1 MWSIKKKKFK
11 IVKIDCKKYN
21 YNIKY
26 SCKKIINKYK
36 YIYIGIVKGGYMKA
50 FAKSDVGKVREMN
63 QDYFYISKPEEKVQ
77 LFIVADGMGGYKGG
91 EIASR
96 LAVETSKSY
105 ILNNFDSIESNDK
118 EEILKL
124 IKSAIE
130 YANLVVYEK
139 SKENKELENMGTTI
153 DVCLVLG
160 NKVYIGH
167 VGDSRVYR
175 KRKDFFRKLTTD
187 HSYVQK
193 LVSDGT
199 ITKEEA
205 YNHPKKNMLIKALG
219 CSNFVE
225 PDVMVKGF
233 LKDDI
238 LLMCSDGLTNM
249 LKDEEIVKTINE
261 NPIEACNNL
270 VSKAN
275 ENGGYDNI
283 TAVII
288 L

>member
-1 MWSIKKKKFK
+1 ME
-11 IVKIDCKKYN
+11 V
-21 YNIKY
+21 
-26 SCKKIINKYK
+26 
-36 YIYIGIVKGGYMKA
+36 
-50 FAKSDVGKVREMN
+50 FAKSDVGKMRDMN
-63 QDYFYISKPEEKVQ
+63 QDFYYISKPEDNLQ

-96 LAVETSKSY
+96 MAVETSKNY
-105 ILNNFDSIESNDK
+105 IINNFQSVENRED
-118 EEILKL
+118 ILKL
-124 IKSAIE
+124 IRNAIE
-130 YANLVVYEK
+130 YANLTIYEK
-139 SKENKELENMGTTI
+139 SKEFKDLENMGTTI
-153 DVCLVLG
+153 DICLVIAS
-160 NKVYIGH
+160 KIYIGH

-205 YNHPKKNMLIKALG
+205 YNHPKKNMLTKALG
-219 CSNFVE
+219 SPNLVE

-233 LKDDI
+233 QKDDVI
-238 LLMCSDGLTNM
+238 LMCSDGLTNM
-249 LKDEEIVKTINE
+249 LRDEEIVNIINE
-261 NPIEACNNL
+261 DPIQACNKL
-270 VSKAN
+270 VDKAN

-283 TAVII
+283 TAIII

>member
-1 MWSIKKKKFK
+1 MI
-11 IVKIDCKKYN
+11 
-21 YNIKY
+21 
-26 SCKKIINKYK
+26 
-36 YIYIGIVKGGYMKA
+36 A

-63 QDYFYISKPEEKVQ
+63 QDFYYISKPEDKLQ
-77 LFIVADGMGGYKGG
+77 LFIIADGMGGYKGG

-105 ILNNFDSIESNDK
+105 IINNFDSIEHDRES
-118 EEILKL
+118 ILKL
-124 IKSAIE
+124 VKSAIE

-139 SKENKELENMGTTI
+139 SKESEQLENMGTTI
-153 DVCLVLG
+153 DICLIIS

-167 VGDSRVYR
+167 IGDSRVYR
-175 KRKDFFRKLTTD
+175 KRRDFFRKLTTD

-219 CSNFVE
+219 CSSFVE

-249 LKDEEIVKTINE
+249 LKDDNIIEIINE
-261 NPIEACNNL
+261 NPEKACNNL
-270 VSKAN
+270 VDKAN
-275 ENGGYDNI
+275 EQGGYDNI
-283 TAVII
+283 TAIII

>member
-1 MWSIKKKKFK
+1 MR
-11 IVKIDCKKYN
+11 
-21 YNIKY
+21 
-26 SCKKIINKYK
+26 
-36 YIYIGIVKGGYMKA
+36 A
-50 FAKSDVGKVREMN
+50 FAKSDIGKLRDMN
-63 QDYFYISKPEEKVQ
+63 QDSFYISTPEDKLQ

-91 EIASR
+91 EIASK
-96 LAVETSKSY
+96 LAVETSKNY
-105 ILNNFDSIESNDK
+105 IINNFDSIEHNRES
-118 EEILKL
+118 ILNL
-124 IKSAIE
+124 IKSAME
-130 YANLVVYEK
+130 YANLVVFEK
-139 SKENKELENMGTTI
+139 SKEIPELENMGTTLDI
-153 DVCLVLG
+153 CLVIP

-219 CSNFVE
+219 CSSLVE

-233 LKDDI
+233 LKDDV

-249 LKDEEIVKTINE
+249 LRDEEIVEIINE
-261 NPIEACNNL
+261 NPNEAFNRL
-270 VSKAN
+270 VDKAN
-275 ENGGYDNI
+275 EKGGLDNI

>member
-1 MWSIKKKKFK
+1 ME
-11 IVKIDCKKYN
+11 V
-21 YNIKY
+21 
-26 SCKKIINKYK
+26 
-36 YIYIGIVKGGYMKA
+36 
-50 FAKSDVGKVREMN
+50 FAKSDVGKMRDMN
-63 QDYFYISKPEEKVQ
+63 QDYFYISKQEDTLQ
-77 LFIVADGMGGYKGG
+77 LYIIADGMGGYKGG

-96 LAVETSKSY
+96 LAVETSKNY
-105 ILNNFDSIESNDK
+105 IINNFASVRTRED
-118 EEILKL
+118 ILKL
-124 IKSAIE
+124 IKDAIE
-130 YANLVVYEK
+130 YANLTIYEK
-139 SKENKELENMGTTI
+139 SKQMPDLENMGTTI
-153 DVCLVLG
+153 DICLVLA

-219 CSNFVE
+219 SSNLVE

-249 LKDEEIVKTINE
+249 LRDEEIVNIINE
-261 NPIEACNNL
+261 NPRLACNRL
-270 VSKAN
+270 IEEAN

>member
-1 MWSIKKKKFK
+1 ME
-11 IVKIDCKKYN
+11 V
-21 YNIKY
+21 
-26 SCKKIINKYK
+26 
-36 YIYIGIVKGGYMKA
+36 
-50 FAKSDVGKVREMN
+50 FAKSDVGKMREMN
-63 QDYFYISKPEEKVQ
+63 QDYFYISKPEDTLQ
-77 LFIVADGMGGYKGG
+77 LYIIADGMGGYKGG

-96 LAVETSKSY
+96 LAVETSKNY
-105 ILNNFDSIESNDK
+105 IINNFTSVETRED
-118 EEILKL
+118 ILKL
-124 IKSAIE
+124 IKDAIE
-130 YANLVVYEK
+130 YANLTIYEK
-139 SKENKELENMGTTI
+139 SKQMPDLENMGTTI
-153 DVCLVLG
+153 DICLVLA

-175 KRKDFFRKLTTD
+175 KRKEFFRKLTTD

-219 CSNFVE
+219 SPNLVE

-233 LKDDI
+233 LKDDV

-249 LKDEEIVKTINE
+249 LREEEIVNIINE
-261 NPIEACNNL
+261 RPRLACSRLIEE
-270 VSKAN
+270 AN
-275 ENGGYDNI
+275 EKGGYDNI
-283 TAVII
+283 TVVII

>member
-1 MWSIKKKKFK
+1 MR
-11 IVKIDCKKYN
+11 
-21 YNIKY
+21 
-26 SCKKIINKYK
+26 
-36 YIYIGIVKGGYMKA
+36 A
-50 FAKSDVGKVREMN
+50 FAKSDIGKLREMN
-63 QDYFYISKPEEKVQ
+63 QDSFYISNPEDEIQ

-91 EIASR
+91 EVASK
-96 LAVETSKSY
+96 LAVETSKNY
-105 ILNNFDSIESNDK
+105 IRNNFNSIEHDRES
-118 EEILKL
+118 ILGL

-139 SKENKELENMGTTI
+139 SKEVPELENMGTTI
-153 DVCLVLG
+153 DICLVIP

-175 KRKDFFRKLTTD
+175 KRKEFFRKLTTD

-219 CSNFVE
+219 CSSYVE
-225 PDVMVKGF
+225 PDVTVKGF

-249 LKDEEIVKTINE
+249 LRDEEIVKIINE
-261 NPIEACNNL
+261 NPEKACNKL
-270 VSKAN
+270 IDAAN
-275 ENGGYDNI
+275 NNGGLDNV

>member
-1 MWSIKKKKFK
+1 MR
-11 IVKIDCKKYN
+11 
-21 YNIKY
+21 
-26 SCKKIINKYK
+26 
-36 YIYIGIVKGGYMKA
+36 A
-50 FAKSDVGKVREMN
+50 FAKSDIGKVRDMN
-63 QDYFYISKPEEKVQ
+63 QDSFYISKPEDKVQ

-91 EIASR
+91 EVASK
-96 LAVETSKSY
+96 LAVETSKNY
-105 ILNNFDSIESNDK
+105 ILNNFDNIEHDRESILN
-118 EEILKL
+118 L

-130 YANLVVYEK
+130 CANLVVYEK
-139 SKENKELENMGTTI
+139 SKEIPELENMGTTLDI
-153 DVCLVLG
+153 CLVIP

-219 CSNFVE
+219 CSSFVE
-225 PDVMVKGF
+225 PDTMVKGF
-233 LKDDI
+233 LKDDV

-249 LKDEEIVKTINE
+249 LRDEEIAKIISE
-261 NPIEACNNL
+261 NPVEACNRL
-270 VSKAN
+270 VEAAN
-275 ENGGYDNI
+275 NNGGFDNI
-283 TAVII
+283 TTVII

>member
-1 MWSIKKKKFK
+1 MR
-11 IVKIDCKKYN
+11 
-21 YNIKY
+21 
-26 SCKKIINKYK
+26 
-36 YIYIGIVKGGYMKA
+36 A
-50 FAKSDVGKVREMN
+50 FAKSDIGKLRDMN
-63 QDYFYISKPEEKVQ
+63 QDSFYISNPEDKIQ

-91 EIASR
+91 EIASK
-96 LAVETSKSY
+96 LAVETSKRY
-105 ILNNFDSIESNDK
+105 IINNWDSIQHDREN
-118 EEILKL
+118 ILKL

-130 YANLVVYEK
+130 YANLVVFEK
-139 SKENKELENMGTTI
+139 SKEIPELENMGTTI
-153 DVCLVLG
+153 DICLVIP

-219 CSNFVE
+219 CSSYVE
-225 PDVMVKGF
+225 PDVTVKGF
-233 LKDDI
+233 LKDDV

-249 LKDEEIVKTINE
+249 LKDEEIVKIINE
-261 NPIEACNNL
+261 NPVDACNKL
-270 VSKAN
+270 VNAAN
-275 ENGGYDNI
+275 DNGGFDNI

>member
-1 MWSIKKKKFK
+1 MR
-11 IVKIDCKKYN
+11 
-21 YNIKY
+21 
-26 SCKKIINKYK
+26 
-36 YIYIGIVKGGYMKA
+36 A
-50 FAKSDVGKVREMN
+50 FGKSDIGKVRDMN
-63 QDYFYISKPEEKVQ
+63 QDSFYISSPQDEVQ

-91 EIASR
+91 EVASK
-96 LAVETSKSY
+96 LAVETSKNYIINNFNSIEHDREN
-105 ILNNFDSIESNDK
+105 ILN
-118 EEILKL
+118 L

-139 SKENKELENMGTTI
+139 SKEVPELENMGTTI
-153 DVCLVLG
+153 DICLILQ

-175 KRKDFFRKLTTD
+175 KRKEFFRKLTTD

-219 CSNFVE
+219 CSSFVE

-249 LKDEEIVKTINE
+249 LRDEEIVQIINQ
-261 NPIEACNNL
+261 NPMEACNRL
-270 VSKAN
+270 VNEAN
-275 ENGGYDNI
+275 DKGGLDNI

>member
-1 MWSIKKKKFK
+1 MI
-11 IVKIDCKKYN
+11 
-21 YNIKY
+21 
-26 SCKKIINKYK
+26 
-36 YIYIGIVKGGYMKA
+36 A

-63 QDYFYISKPEEKVQ
+63 QDFYYISKPEDKLQ

-105 ILNNFDSIESNDK
+105 IINNFDSIEHDRES
-118 EEILKL
+118 ILKL
-124 IKSAIE
+124 VKSAIE

-139 SKENKELENMGTTI
+139 SKESKELENMGTTI
-153 DVCLVLG
+153 DICLILS

-175 KRKDFFRKLTTD
+175 KRRDFFRKLTID

-219 CSNFVE
+219 CSSFVE

-233 LKDDI
+233 LKDDV

-249 LKDEEIVKTINE
+249 LKDEKIVEIINE
-261 NPIEACNNL
+261 NPEKACNTL
-270 VSKAN
+270 VDKAN
-275 ENGGYDNI
+275 EQGGYDNI

>member
-1 MWSIKKKKFK
+1 
-11 IVKIDCKKYN
+11 
-21 YNIKY
+21 
-26 SCKKIINKYK
+26 
-36 YIYIGIVKGGYMKA
+36 MKA

-193 LVSDGT
+193 LVADGT

>member
-1 MWSIKKKKFK
+1 MR
-11 IVKIDCKKYN
+11 
-21 YNIKY
+21 
-26 SCKKIINKYK
+26 
-36 YIYIGIVKGGYMKA
+36 A
-50 FAKSDVGKVREMN
+50 FAKSDVGKMRDMN
-63 QDYFYISKPEEKVQ
+63 QDYYYISNPDDKNQ
-77 LFIVADGMGGYKGG
+77 LFIIADGMGGYKGG

-96 LAVETSKSY
+96 LAVDTAKKY
-105 ILNNFDSIESNDK
+105 IINNIDTIEQDK
-118 EEILKL
+118 ESILQL

-130 YANLVVYEK
+130 YANLVIYEK
-139 SKENKELENMGTTI
+139 SKEYVELENMGTTI
-153 DVCLVLG
+153 DVCLIRG
-160 NKVYIGH
+160 NKVFIGH

-175 KRKDFFRKLTTD
+175 KRKEFFRKLTTD

-219 CSNFVE
+219 CSTFVE
-225 PDVMVKGF
+225 PDVTVKGF
-233 LKDDI
+233 LKDDV

-249 LKDEEIVKTINE
+249 IKDEEIKQIINE
-261 NPIEACNNL
+261 DPELACNKLIN
-270 VSKAN
+270 KAN

-283 TAVII
+283 TAIII